1 MRRKLF
7 HIATLLS
14 VLVFFAALLWPAW
27 PIYRTNGSLGLTPFR
42 THRVGL
48 FDVREFPSP
57 TGPELSYFPSA
68 PLLFLTMGLAMVM
81 PICWC
86 VSVARRAGSQH
97 NPSRGFEV
105 IRPSMKRGG
114 Q

>member
-7 HIATLLS
+7 HITTLLS

-27 PIYRTNGSLGLTPFR
+27 PIYRTSGSLGLTPFH

-48 FDVREFPSP
+48 FDVREFPGP
-57 TGPELSYFPSA
+57 GPELVYYPSA
-68 PLLFLTMGLAMVM
+68 PLLFLTMGLAVVM

-86 VSVARRAGSQH
+86 ISVARRSALKHDTSH
-97 NPSRGFEV
+97 GFEV
-105 IRPSMKRGG
+105 IRRSADA
-114 Q
+114 